1 MAEEHHGRRHRAGQT
16 PGPAQAISA
25 LRSLR
30 REGLAARE
38 SDQDDEGHRH
48 AGLSGQASRGGIAQ
62 EGSQTPRAN
71 DALTRVPDTITDS
84 RFSQVEARDSPL
96 DFTSSRLQEVR

>member
-38 SDQDDEGHRH
+38 SDQDDESHRH
-48 AGLSGQASRGGIAQ
+48 AGLSGQASRGGLAQ

-71 DALTRVPDTITDS
+71 DALNRLADTNPHASTPLMMY
-84 RFSQVEARDSPL
+84 FARCRKLLRPIH
-96 DFTSSRLQEVR
+96 F